1 MSARQ
6 HTQFLSLIAASML
19 VGCAAVAPGERAASD
34 QAALIGRRFSAP
46 RLTGAASGLTGDS
59 TLSDFERYAALNH
72 PAVAA
77 AYQDWR
83 AAVESIAPSRSLPD
97 PQLVFEADVTNT
109 LLQFMPGLM
118 FNFTTAGKRSALARE
133 ATASSQVA
141 YRAYVSVVMDVASH
155 VRATWVELAY
165 LDEAIRLEE
174 ETLGALDQSAAVAE
188 ADYSTGRGMATLEGR
203 VRLSNEKARA
213 QSNAGALQDRLASER
228 SRFKAYLGLLPS
240 DPDPAW
246 PHPGLVASALPPE
259 DELWRR
265 IQAFNPGLAQM
276 RAMVEM
282 SVASV
287 EVARSSGTPD
297 FSVGAMADLKANPL
311 LIRPLASLS
320 LPIWRSKIASMT
332 SAAEARRDAAA
343 ARVGAEELNMAARL
357 AQMLYMVR
365 ESDRMIAF
373 VDGTALPNYDRTI
386 STVEAGYQSGM
397 NSLAMVPDT
406 RLMAVGMK
414 LERAAALRDRETAVN
429 DLILM
434 AAEAAPPGSPLL
446 ADDIAPQP

>member
-1 MSARQ
+1 
-6 HTQFLSLIAASML
+6 
-19 VGCAAVAPGERAASD
+19 
-34 QAALIGRRFSAP
+34 
-46 RLTGAASGLTGDS
+46 
-59 TLSDFERYAALNH
+59 
-72 PAVAA
+72 
-77 AYQDWR
+77 
-83 AAVESIAPSRSLPD
+83 
-97 PQLVFEADVTNT
+97 
-109 LLQFMPGLM
+109 
-118 FNFTTAGKRSALARE
+118 
-133 ATASSQVA
+133 
-141 YRAYVSVVMDVASH
+141 VASH

-188 ADYSTGRGMATLEGR
+188 VDYSTGRGMATLEGR